1 MKRLHFAVGLFAVLA
16 CSGLQAQTKLEA
28 NIPFEFRM
36 GESSFEAGSYVF
48 DYSAHMLVVREEHG
62 NRTAAMALMLP
73 VSREKAP
80 KTGIVEFNRYGETY
94 FLAAIWTPGS
104 PDGGSLPKS
113 AGEKEY
119 ARRST
124 PGKVEAIVLKSK

>member
-1 MKRLHFAVGLFAVLA
+1 MKRLHFAVGLAAVLA
-16 CSGLQAQTKLEA
+16 CSGLQAQTKLVA

-62 NRTAAMALMLP
+62 SRTAAMALMLP
-73 VSREKAP
+73 VSRGRAP

-94 FLAAIWTPGS
+94 FLAAIWTPS
-104 PDGGSLPKS
+104 STDGGGLPKS
-113 AGEKEY
+113 AGEKEF
-119 ARRST
+119 ARRT
-124 PGKVEAIVLKSK
+124 APDKTEAIVVRTK